1 MFLTKNPERYMKL
14 ANAGKLPQQNNFWYG
29 TTVTR
34 PDQEYAWFESGTYN
48 WFLSIEPILEDFG
61 KFGATVKTAP
71 PWIIVGAQTGRSKN
85 KVIPEFEW
93 IKNLVLT
100 ADTFGIPIFMKDSLI
115 PIVGEK
121 NMRRDFPKQLLE
133 KTISEKMQNKLYEAC
148 SECGKVFRKN
158 QMVALMARS
167 KRGTPA
173 KQYAYLC
180 RACFENSCKNMGVE
194 LPKLDYMED

>member
-1 MFLTKNPERYMKL
+1 MGNNIFVGAMADVFGEWVPDEWIEEIFNVCLEHAEHNYLFLTKNPERYMKL
-14 ANAGKLPQQNNFWYG
+14 ANAGKLPQQDNFWYG

-93 IKNLVLT
+93 IKNLVAYCRYVWNT
-100 ADTFGIPIFMKDSLI
+100 NFYERQSDSDCWRKEYAE
-115 PIVGEK
+115 G
-121 NMRRDFPKQLLE
+121 F
-133 KTISEKMQNKLYEAC
+133 SEA
-148 SECGKVFRKN
+148 
-158 QMVALMARS
+158 A
-167 KRGTPA
+167 P
-173 KQYAYLC
+173 
-180 RACFENSCKNMGVE
+180 
-194 LPKLDYMED
+194 

>member
-1 MFLTKNPERYMKL
+1 M
-14 ANAGKLPQQNNFWYG
+14 
-29 TTVTR
+29 
-34 PDQEYAWFESGTYN
+34 
-48 WFLSIEPILEDFG
+48 SIEPILEDFG
-61 KFGATVKTAP
+61 KFEATAKTAP

-133 KTISEKMQNKLYEAC
+133 KTISKKCRTSSMKRALSA
-148 SECGKVFRKN
+148 GKCF
-158 QMVALMARS
+158 ART
-167 KRGTPA
+167 RW
-173 KQYAYLC
+173 LH
-180 RACFENSCKNMGVE
+180 
-194 LPKLDYMED
+194 